1 MKPYEKLIFVDL
13 ETTGANLV
21 NDRITEIGIVAVHPD
36 GAVERWSS
44 FVNPG
49 RPIPSFIQELTGIS
63 DKMVEAAP
71 SFDALANAVHERL
84 ADGLFI
90 AHNARFD
97 FGFLHHA
104 FTRTGHAL
112 QSEMLCTVKLSRA
125 LFPEEKRHNLDTLI
139 VRHGLIPEAR
149 HRALADADL
158 LRQFWG
164 TLVRDIPP
172 ETLTHAIKKLR
183 QKSALLSPSATPQ
196 TESS

>member
-63 DKMVEAAP
+63 DEMVEAAP

-97 FGFLHHA
+97 YGFLHHA

-164 TLVRDIPP
+164 ALVRDIPP

-183 QKSALLSPSATPQ
+183 HKSALLSPSATPQ